1 MGLRLILKKT
11 GAIKFRR
18 SIDVNASKMREQS
31 AAGQTARYFRE
42 SLCKERE

>member
-1 MGLRLILKKT
+1 MGLRLILKT

-31 AAGQTARYFRE
+31 ATGPTARYFRE